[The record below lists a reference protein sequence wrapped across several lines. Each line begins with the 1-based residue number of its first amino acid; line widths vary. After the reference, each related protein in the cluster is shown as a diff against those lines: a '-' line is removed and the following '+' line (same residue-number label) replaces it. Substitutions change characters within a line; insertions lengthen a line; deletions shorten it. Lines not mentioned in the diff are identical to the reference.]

1 MQKLLTAAEVAQAL
15 GVKTQTVREWLHA
28 GKIPGTILP
37 GGDMRFKESSVEMWM
52 ESRTIR
58 KKKQKIA

>member
-1 MQKLLTAAEVAQAL
+1 MIKLLTAAQVAENL
-15 GVKTQTVREWLHA
+15 GVKVQTVREWLHK

-37 GGDMRFKESSVEMWM
+37 GGDMRFKEADIERWI

-58 KKKQKIA
+58 KKKAIA